1 MQYTFKIYQ
10 KNVQQNCDLN
20 IMHFYCNVQ
29 NKTFCVWSKNTFFPS
44 LSLTCNPRY
53 HSHVEWILDV
63 CRLQYTCLFIERG
76 SSFLRNPI
84 DKRTDKRRL
93 SCIEA

>member
-29 NKTFCVWSKNTFFPS
+29 NKTFCV
-44 LSLTCNPRY
+44 
-53 HSHVEWILDV
+53 
-63 CRLQYTCLFIERG
+63 
-76 SSFLRNPI
+76 
-84 DKRTDKRRL
+84 
-93 SCIEA
+93 